1 MKLKDILKI
10 CEGKLICGNEEEII
24 NDFSKDTRTI
34 KEGDLYMGIKGENY
48 DGNTFYLEALNKGA
62 KACILDNESVITKN
76 LKNIVLVKDSIEALH
91 KLAEYKRKQHNI
103 KVIAV
108 TGSVGKT
115 TTKELIYNML
125 KNDYKVLKTEKNYN
139 GKIGLPL
146 TVLKLNNEEILLVEM
161 GMNEKGGIDKLS
173 KIVKPD
179 IAVITNIGTSHIG
192 NLGSREEIMNAK
204 LEILNHMNK
213 DGILIINND
222 NDLLNKKIKELNN
235 KIITYGI
242 NNKSDYIA
250 HDIRLEE
257 NKTTYKI
264 NNEEYEINISGLSTV
279 YNSLVSIIIG
289 DLFNIKDK
297 KNKIKNIELTNNR
310 LEIKNINN
318 IKIID
323 DTYNASYESVVN
335 AIDTLK
341 IISKKRKIVVLGD
354 ILELGEYS
362 KQIHEDIGK
371 YLKDIDILITI
382 GNDSKYINDKANI
395 KEKYHFNNIDE
406 SYNKIKNIIKKEDT
420 ILFKASHSMNFKK
433 LVDKILNS
441 IN

>member
-1 MKLKDILKI
+1 MKIKDILKI
-10 CEGKLICGNEEEII
+10 CNGTLICGDEEVII

-34 KEGDLYMGIKGENY
+34 KEGDLYVGIRGENY
-48 DGNTFYLEALNKGA
+48 DGNIFYLEALNKGA
-62 KACILDNESVITKN
+62 NTCILDNESVITKKD
-76 LKNIVLVKDSIEALH
+76 KNIILVKDSIEALH
-91 KLAEYKRKQHNI
+91 KLAEYKRQQHNI

-125 KNDYKVLKTEKNYN
+125 KDDYKVLKTDKNYN
-139 GKIGLPL
+139 GQIGLPL
-146 TVLKLNNEEILLVEM
+146 TVLKLNDEEILLVEM

-222 NDLLNKKIKELNN
+222 NDLLNKKKNN
-235 KIITYGI
+235 LDYKLITYGI
-242 NNKSDYIA
+242 NNKSDYNA
-250 HDIRLEE
+250 YDIKLEE
-257 NKTTYKI
+257 NKTTYKL

-279 YNSLVSIIIG
+279 YNSLASIIIG
-289 DLFNIKDK
+289 DLFNIKEK
-297 KNKIKNIELTNNR
+297 KEKIKNIEIENNR

-323 DTYNASYESVVN
+323 DTYNASYESIVN
-335 AIDTLK
+335 AIDMLK
-341 IISKKRKIVVLGD
+341 IIGKKRKIIVLGD
-354 ILELGEYS
+354 VLELGSFS
-362 KQIHEDIGK
+362 KQIHEEIGL

-382 GNDSKYINDKANI
+382 GKESIYINNKANI
-395 KEKYHFNNIDE
+395 KEKYHF
-406 SYNKIKNIIKKEDT
+406 YNLEDAYKKLKEIINEEDT

-433 LVDKILNS
+433 LVDKLIM
-441 IN
+441 